1 MTEMRFYHL
10 TRSPL
15 ERVLPRMLE
24 MTLERGWRAVVVAG
38 SEERVDSLNALLW
51 TYDDRGFLPH
61 GSARE
66 GHGADQPVWLTARDE
81 NPNGANVAFLLDD
94 SAIADPTAFERC
106 CDIFDGRDEAAVGRA
121 RERWKT
127 CQDSGLELSYWQQ
140 TDKGWEEKGSK

>member
-38 SEERVDSLNALLW
+38 GEERVESLNALLW
-51 TYDDRGFLPH
+51 TYDDRTFLPH

-66 GHGADQPVWLTARDE
+66 GHGADQPVWLTAREE

-94 SAIADPTAFERC
+94 AGVADPTAFERC
-106 CDIFDGRDEAAVGRA
+106 CEIFDGSDEAALGRA
-121 RERWKT
+121 RERWKRYK
-127 CQDSGLELSYWQQ
+127 DSGLELSYWQQ
-140 TDKGWEEKGSK
+140 TDQGWEEKG